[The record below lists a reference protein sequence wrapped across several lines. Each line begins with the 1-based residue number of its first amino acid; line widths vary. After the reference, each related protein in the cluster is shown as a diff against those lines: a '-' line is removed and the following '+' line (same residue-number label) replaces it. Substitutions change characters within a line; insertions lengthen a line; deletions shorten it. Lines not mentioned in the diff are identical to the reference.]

1 MKQLELKL
9 TLENE
14 ELELFTEIALQI
26 QQHLKTL
33 ANQQADDHE
42 EDECSQQD

>member
-1 MKQLELKL
+1 MKQLEMKL

-33 ANQQADDHE
+33 ANQQPDEE
-42 EDECSQQD
+42 EDKD

>member
-33 ANQQADDHE
+33 ANQQTNEDE
-42 EDECSQQD
+42 EDE

>member
-1 MKQLELKL
+1 MKQLEMKL

-33 ANQQADDHE
+33 ANQQPDDE
-42 EDECSQQD
+42 EDKD

>member
-1 MKQLELKL
+1 MKQLEMKL

-14 ELELFTEIALQI
+14 ELDLFTEIALQI

-33 ANQQADDHE
+33 ADQQSDEDE
-42 EDECSQQD
+42 EDE

>member
-14 ELELFTEIALQI
+14 EMELFMEIALQI
-26 QQHLKTL
+26 QQHLKSL
-33 ANQQADDHE
+33 ADQQANVEE
-42 EDECSQQD
+42 EDE

>member
-9 TLENE
+9 PLENE
-14 ELELFTEIALQI
+14 EMELFMEIALQI

-33 ANQQADDHE
+33 ADQQANEEE
-42 EDECSQQD
+42 EDE

>member
-26 QQHLKTL
+26 QEHLKTL
-33 ANQQADDHE
+33 ANQQSDEDE
-42 EDECSQQD
+42 EDG

>member
-1 MKQLELKL
+1 MKQLEMKL

-14 ELELFTEIALQI
+14 EMELFMEIALQI

-33 ANQQADDHE
+33 ADQQANEEE
-42 EDECSQQD
+42 EDE

>member
-33 ANQQADDHE
+33 ANQQSDKDE
-42 EDECSQQD
+42 EHDE

>member
-14 ELELFTEIALQI
+14 ELDTFTEIALQI

-33 ANQQADDHE
+33 ANQQANEDE
-42 EDECSQQD
+42 EDE

>member
-1 MKQLELKL
+1 MKL

-14 ELELFTEIALQI
+14 ELDLFTEIALQI

-33 ANQQADDHE
+33 ADQQSDENE
-42 EDECSQQD
+42 EDE

>member
-9 TLENE
+9 TPENE
-14 ELELFTEIALQI
+14 ELELFKEIALQI

-33 ANQQADDHE
+33 ANQQADIE
-42 EDECSQQD
+42 EDQWSQQD

>member
-33 ANQQADDHE
+33 ANQQPDEDE
-42 EDECSQQD
+42 EDE

>member
-26 QQHLKTL
+26 QEHLKTL
-33 ANQQADDHE
+33 ANQQSDDE
-42 EDECSQQD
+42 EDE

>member
-33 ANQQADDHE
+33 ANQQPDDE
-42 EDECSQQD
+42 EDKE

>member
-14 ELELFTEIALQI
+14 EMELFMEIALQI

-33 ANQQADDHE
+33 ADQRANEDE
-42 EDECSQQD
+42 EDE

>member
-1 MKQLELKL
+1 VKQLELKL

-26 QQHLKTL
+26 QEHLKTL
-33 ANQQADDHE
+33 ANQQSDDE
-42 EDECSQQD
+42 EDE

>member
-1 MKQLELKL
+1 MKQLEMKL

-26 QQHLKTL
+26 QQHRKTL
-33 ANQQADDHE
+33 ANQQPDDE
-42 EDECSQQD
+42 EDKD

>member
-14 ELELFTEIALQI
+14 EMELFMEIALQI

-33 ANQQADDHE
+33 ADQRANEEE
-42 EDECSQQD
+42 EDE

>member
-14 ELELFTEIALQI
+14 EMELFMEIALQI
-26 QQHLKTL
+26 QQHLKPLADQL
-33 ANQQADDHE
+33 ANEEE
-42 EDECSQQD
+42 EDE

>member
-1 MKQLELKL
+1 MKQLEMKL

-14 ELELFTEIALQI
+14 ELDLFTEIALQI

-33 ANQQADDHE
+33 ADQQSDENE
-42 EDECSQQD
+42 EDE

>member
-14 ELELFTEIALQI
+14 EMELFMEIALQI

-33 ANQQADDHE
+33 ADQQANEEE
-42 EDECSQQD
+42 EDE

>member
-1 MKQLELKL
+1 VKQLEMKL

-14 ELELFTEIALQI
+14 ELDLFTEIALQI

-33 ANQQADDHE
+33 ADQQSDEDK
-42 EDECSQQD
+42 EDE

>member
-1 MKQLELKL
+1 VKQLEMKL

-14 ELELFTEIALQI
+14 ELDLFTEIALQI

-33 ANQQADDHE
+33 ANQQSDEDE
-42 EDECSQQD
+42 EDE